1 MIVSGGGQRDKPF
14 GAPLSEENETLRWPT
29 NLDHKTIVLRLVPLR
44 TELEAA
50 GLHELAARFSGVEG
64 MTGGQIGAAVIGALT
79 LLQHKPEHNAIAKQ
93 FEMIAVNLKNL
104 K

>member
-1 MIVSGGGQRDKPF
+1 MN
-14 GAPLSEENETLRWPT
+14 ENETLRWPT
-29 NLDHKTIVLRLVPLR
+29 NLDRNAIVLRLEQLR
-44 TELEAA
+44 IDVEAA
-50 GLHELAARFSGVEG
+50 GLPELAARFVNVAA

-79 LLQHKPEHNAIAKQ
+79 VLADKPEHNAIARQ

>member
-1 MIVSGGGQRDKPF
+1 MDEG
-14 GAPLSEENETLRWPT
+14 NETLRWPT
-29 NLDHKTIVLRLVPLR
+29 SLDRTAIVRRLVQLR
-44 TELEAA
+44 ANTEAA
-50 GLHELAARFSGVEG
+50 GLPGLAARFAGVEG

-79 LLQHKPEHNAIAKQ
+79 VLQDKPEHNAIAKQ

>member
-1 MIVSGGGQRDKPF
+1 M
-14 GAPLSEENETLRWPT
+14 SEEDETLRWPT
-29 NLDHKTIVLRLVPLR
+29 NLDRLAIVQRLGQLR
-44 TELEAA
+44 AA
-50 GLHELAARFSGVEG
+50 AAAEGLADLAARFEGVER

-79 LLQHKPEHNAIAKQ
+79 ILQDKPEHNAIAKQ

>member
-1 MIVSGGGQRDKPF
+1 MNDG
-14 GAPLSEENETLRWPT
+14 NETLRWPT
-29 NLDHKTIVLRLVPLR
+29 NLDRATIVLRLVQLR
-44 TELEAA
+44 TDCEAA
-50 GLHELAARFSGVEG
+50 GLPDLAARFARVEE

-79 LLQHKPEHNAIAKQ
+79 VLQDKPEHEAIVKQ

>member
-1 MIVSGGGQRDKPF
+1 M
-14 GAPLSEENETLRWPT
+14 SEENETLRWPT
-29 NLDHKTIVLRLVPLR
+29 NLDRNAIVQRLVPLR
-44 TELEAA
+44 ADLEAA
-50 GLHELAARFSGVEG
+50 GLRDLAARFAGVEG

-79 LLQHKPEHNAIAKQ
+79 VLQDKPEHNAIAKL